1 MYCRVMSAIG
11 MSRMSRFCRRIMYS
25 SRSSG
30 PSKASR
36 KTSSACGG
44 MYRSL
49 GSWVMASPFTMANG
63 ISTCSGEP
71 AALSAVASAASAFEL
86 STTMRRSGFAAFFA
100 MSVHS
105 QVHHAPHVVH
115 GGARGFARLLGAL
128 GHDVAH
134 QLGILFEFLRALA
147 DAADLL
153 DDLLDERLL
162 ALETA
167 DAGRAAAVGGPGA
180 GFLARIDLVQVEH
193 RAHVRVAGIR
203 AAHARRI
210 RLHRLELLRELVRI
224 L

>member
-11 MSRMSRFCRRIMYS
+11 MSRMSRFCRRIIYS

-49 GSWVMASPFTMANG
+49 GSCVMASPFTMANG

-71 AALSAVASAASAFEL
+71 AAFSAVGSAPSVEL

-100 MSVHS
+100 MSPSVHS
-105 QVHHAPHVVH
+105 QVHHAAHLVH
-115 GGARGFARLLGAL
+115 RRACGLARLLGAL

-134 QLGILFEFLRALA
+134 QLGILLELLRALA

-153 DDLLDERLL
+153 DH
-162 ALETA
+162 
-167 DAGRAAAVGGPGA
+167 
-180 GFLARIDLVQVEH
+180 LVD
-193 RAHVRVAGIR
+193 
-203 AAHARRI
+203 
-210 RLHRLELLRELVRI
+210 
-224 L
+224 